1 MSPVLYLLLCLLLHH
16 RLSLSTVNS
25 ATFSTDVAALK
36 AFKAAI
42 KPSTIPPWS
51 CLGSWDFTT
60 SDPCSYPKR
69 AHFVCGLTCSSDP
82 DPSSPSRVI
91 SITLDS
97 VGYSGTLTP
106 LVSQLTQL
114 VTLDLGQN
122 SFHGTIPPSLSSL
135 SLLQTLTLRTNSF
148 SGSLPSSIGN
158 LKSLQEL
165 DLSGNF
171 LSGYLPNTL
180 FSLSKLT
187 RLDLSFNK
195 FSGGLPKLPPNL
207 LELAIKASSLSG
219 SISKSSFDGL
229 TQLETLELSANSFTG
244 ILQSWLFKLPSL
256 QQINLSNNSLT
267 GVEIYKP
274 NKGYSELVAVDLG
287 FNKIEGYVPANF
299 SEYPVLASLS
309 LRYNK
314 LRGPIPLEFSKK
326 GTLKRLYLDGNYL
339 TGTPPV
345 GFFAG
350 GESEV
355 AGSFGDNCL
364 RGCPASSQLC
374 LPSQKPTSALE
385 KNYKQPRIE
394 LTWAGPGND
403 RPTARPSHR
412 VEVQSLALSDAS
424 KKADRKFEKKLQFYS
439 KVREAVASLSAKK
452 AIEKAKLRLW
462 SFATSLIVMA
472 GILDCHGWHKQRTAP
487 VLLVLIG
494 RDNQW
499 MRVIVVHM
507 VVERRFASQV
517 LVFENFNYGIL
528 VSNVQVCLLD
538 VGSWGVKRR
547 HGGE

>member
-1 MSPVLYLLLCLLLHH
+1 MSPVFSLLLCLLVYHQ
-16 RLSLSTVNS
+16 LSLSTANS
-25 ATFSTDVAALK
+25 TTFSADIAALK

-51 CLGSWDFTT
+51 CLGSWDFT

-69 AHFVCGLTCSSDP
+69 THFVCGLTCSSDA
-82 DPSSPSRVI
+82 DPSPSRVI

-106 LVSQLTQL
+106 LVSQLRQL

-148 SGSLPSSIGN
+148 SGSIPSSIGN
-158 LKSLQEL
+158 LQSLQEL
-165 DLSGNF
+165 DVSGNF
-171 LSGYLPNTL
+171 LSGYVPNTI

-229 TQLETLELSANSFTG
+229 NQLETVELSANSFTG
-244 ILQSWLFKLPSL
+244 VLQSWFFQLPSL
-256 QQINLSNNSLT
+256 QQINLSNNTLT
-267 GVEIYKP
+267 SVEISKP

-287 FNKIEGYVPANF
+287 FNKIKGYIPANF

-309 LRYNK
+309 LRYNM

-339 TGTPPV
+339 TGTPPP

-350 GESEV
+350 EESEI

-374 LPSQKPTSALE
+374 LPSQKPTSVC
-385 KNYKQPRIE
+385 KQVYAGKKPR
-394 LTWAGPGND
+394 
-403 RPTARPSHR
+403 
-412 VEVQSLALSDAS
+412 
-424 KKADRKFEKKLQFYS
+424 
-439 KVREAVASLSAKK
+439 
-452 AIEKAKLRLW
+452 
-462 SFATSLIVMA
+462 
-472 GILDCHGWHKQRTAP
+472 
-487 VLLVLIG
+487 
-494 RDNQW
+494 
-499 MRVIVVHM
+499 
-507 VVERRFASQV
+507 SQ
-517 LVFENFNYGIL
+517 
-528 VSNVQVCLLD
+528 
-538 VGSWGVKRR
+538 K
-547 HGGE
+547 HH